1 MKVPFRLVRSAIC
14 SQRKR
19 NSKGTVTLGSCAERR
34 NSICK
39 RDLFEECCELTINQP
54 LQSATW
60 LRELY
65 MCDTEYARFMSRC
78 PPHQRVEEE
87 TINDCEAKTISTG
100 RPYPNKTVFWPL
112 QDALNSFS
120 FITFN

>member
-39 RDLFEECCELTINQP
+39 RDLFEERCELSINQP

-60 LRELY
+60 LREL
-65 MCDTEYARFMSRC
+65 CDTEYARFMSRC
-78 PPHQRVEEE
+78 PHQRVEEE
-87 TINDCEAKTISTG
+87 TIDDCEAKTISTG
-100 RPYPNKTVFWPL
+100 RPIQTKL
-112 QDALNSFS
+112 FS
-120 FITFN
+120 GHFRML